1 MCNEVA
7 LRGSREDETLP
18 LCIMP
23 ALGRGF
29 RWTMLV
35 ETRLQGGE
43 DVDEGRVPCT
53 IYAKG
58 CSFLVI

>member
-1 MCNEVA
+1 MRLLYGVYEKTRLYLCA
-7 LRGSREDETLP
+7 LLYA
-18 LCIMP
+18 CI
-23 ALGRGF
+23 GTGF
-29 RWTMLV
+29 WWTMLV

-58 CSFLVI
+58 LLILVI